1 MDLVQQGLLSVPI
14 LLLGLTIH
22 EFSHGYVAYRF
33 GDPTAKDAGRL
44 TLNPLKHLDLFG
56 VLVFFLSQFRFGW
69 AKPVPVNPYNLRNP
83 RVAEF
88 WVSAAGPLSNIAQ
101 AVIFAIFFRL
111 VASSVQNVPESLIY
125 LLYYGV
131 AINLTLAFFNLI
143 PLYPLDGSHM
153 LKNVLPQELA
163 SRMTSFENIA
173 PFILMFLVF
182 VGGVWF
188 IMGPFVQPLIKILTG
203 V

>member
-1 MDLVQQGLLSVPI
+1 MDMIQQALLSLPV

-83 RVAEF
+83 RVADF
-88 WVSAAGPLSNIAQ
+88 WVSAAGPLSNLGQ
-101 AVIFAIFFRL
+101 ALIFGLLFRA
-111 VASSVQNVPESLIY
+111 VSGGGQGVPDAV
-125 LLYYGV
+125 LYFLFYGV
-131 AINLTLAFFNLI
+131 SINLTLAFFNLI

-153 LKNVLPQELA
+153 LKSILPAEMAMRLA
-163 SRMTSFENIA
+163 DFDRFA
-173 PFILMFLVF
+173 PFVLIILIFM
-182 VGGVWF
+182 GGLWY
-188 IMGPFVQPLIKILTG
+188 ILGPFVKPLIKILTG